1 MPLFVADRGE
11 RDCAMLA
18 DEIRDQV
25 GRLGAS
31 DVEARIGE
39 LVATGRSIEAV
50 SLAGQDFG
58 WSLEQARGVR
68 AQDAGRARP
77 TGRRSGSP
85 RPVCETR
92 GPTMKPMREVGH
104 R

>member
-18 DEIRDQV
+18 DEIRDLA

-39 LVATGRSIEAV
+39 PVATGRSIEAV
-50 SLAGQDFG
+50 SLAGQGFG
-58 WSLEQARGVR
+58 WSLE
-68 AQDAGRARP
+68 
-77 TGRRSGSP
+77 
-85 RPVCETR
+85 
-92 GPTMKPMREVGH
+92 
-104 R
+104 